1 MAASSQTKTSICFD
15 CEKALGGCSWAEHFI
30 VPDGAKSEELYDS
43 KKPSKHI
50 GTYIYE
56 CPLFEQ
62 TPPRRSTGI
71 LSEED
76 NERFLA
82 ERAMQRARRRVGRP
96 VNP

>member
-1 MAASSQTKTSICFD
+1 M
-15 CEKALGGCSWAEHFI
+15 
-30 VPDGAKSEELYDS
+30 V
-43 KKPSKHI
+43 

-82 ERAMQRARRRVGRP
+82 ERAMQRARRRIGRP
-96 VNP
+96 VNS